1 MAGELDGKLAV
12 VTGAS
17 RGIGAATARELAAKG
32 AHVVL
37 TARNA
42 KDLEKVEQQI
52 FEAGGAATIA
62 PLDLTEG
69 ESIGRLAAAVSQR
82 WGQLD
87 ILLLNAAMLGSLGPV
102 AAIDPAE
109 YNRILTLNV
118 LAPQAMIAAFDGLL
132 RKSDDA
138 HLLALTSS
146 VAASPRAFWSAYASS
161 KSALENLVQSYG
173 QEVSGKGNL
182 RVAILNPGATRTAM
196 RAQAF
201 PGENPKTVKEP
212 AVVAAAISALLTS
225 DYKSGARVS
234 V

>member
-1 MAGELDGKLAV
+1 MAGELSGKLAV

-17 RGIGAATARELAAKG
+17 RGIGAATARALAAKG

-42 KDLEKVEQQI
+42 KDLEKIEQQI

-87 ILLLNAAMLGSLGPV
+87 ILVMNAAMLGSLGPV
-102 AAIDPAE
+102 AGIDPVE
-109 YNRILTLNV
+109 FNKVLTLNV
-118 LAPQAMIAAFDGLL
+118 LAPQAMIAAFDPLL

-138 HLLALTSS
+138 QLIALTSS
-146 VAASPRAFWSAYASS
+146 VAASPRAFWSAYAAS

-173 QEVSGKGNL
+173 QEAGNKGNL
-182 RVAILNPGATRTAM
+182 RVAICNPGATRTAM
-196 RAQAF
+196 RAQAL
-201 PGENPKTVKEP
+201 PGEDPKTVKEP
-212 AVVAAAISALLTS
+212 SVVADAIADLVTSA
-225 DYKSGARVS
+225 YKSGVRVN